1 MPKLNSLLIQV
12 PSTIR
17 MEQKYNLAIN
27 WFAAF
32 PQIVMGWIISQQRVP
47 EFTRLRRQ
55 LAAFGFNVVEVC
67 FQKRA
72 VDRGKV
78 ARHLLQIFEI
88 DRIFAFGLLLFR
100 PRRIPGFD
108 SHCKFEQFSSRFTT
122 PVFLVQKPDQ
132 VETLSHRRYPFDGL
146 LNLRQESSKSFSNP
160 DLKRCSI
167 LIFEFPDDRFEIL
180 DLDSK
185 SAQIIFP
192 LCSDC
197 FRIN

>member
-32 PQIVMGWIISQQRVP
+32 PQIVMSWILSQQRVP
-47 EFTRLRRQ
+47 EFTRFRRQ
-55 LAAFGFNVVEVC
+55 LAAFGFNVVE
-67 FQKRA
+67 FRSQKRA

-100 PRRIPGFD
+100 PRCIPRFD
-108 SHCKFEQFSSRFTT
+108 SQCDFEQFSPRFAT
-122 PVFLVQKPDQ
+122 PVFSIQKPDQ
-132 VETLSHRRYPFDGL
+132 METLSHRRYPFGGL
-146 LNLRQESSKSFSNP
+146 LN
-160 DLKRCSI
+160 
-167 LIFEFPDDRFEIL
+167 
-180 DLDSK
+180 
-185 SAQIIFP
+185 
-192 LCSDC
+192 
-197 FRIN
+197 FR